1 MINRS
6 WVIINVSDLT
16 DEMILK
22 SIQTSEATLR
32 KSLDGT
38 KALLKYDGEMPD
50 CFAGMD
56 IYNHS
61 EIKEILNGSDWTNKE
76 I

>member
-1 MINRS
+1 MGSRS

-22 SIQTSEATLR
+22 SLQTSEATLR

-50 CFAGMD
+50 CFDGMD
-56 IYNHS
+56 LYNHS
-61 EIKEILNGSDWTNKE
+61 EIKVILNGSDWTDKE